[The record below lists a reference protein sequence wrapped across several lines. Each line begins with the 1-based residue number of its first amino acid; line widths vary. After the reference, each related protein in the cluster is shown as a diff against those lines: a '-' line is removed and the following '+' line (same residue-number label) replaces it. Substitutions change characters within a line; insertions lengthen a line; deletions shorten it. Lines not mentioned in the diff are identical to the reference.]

1 MKAVL
6 FTLQFSSVPSQP
18 HAVSKIAGKNKKN
31 KMSIARSIITNT
43 ATRFVAELINRLGA
57 AVFWILAAR
66 YLGAGG
72 LGSLAFALS
81 LFSLFETIATM
92 GLGSV
97 VAREAARD
105 SKSAGRYFGQS
116 MLLGFASSIICLL
129 LMIGVT
135 ALLNPSKDT
144 FLAASIMAVSI
155 LPASGFY
162 WSKTIL
168 WSAEKMGYIAIAR
181 TAENA
186 FKIAAGLAVLLAGM
200 GLREIVLV
208 LALSKVISFVICF
221 VAAVYRVAA
230 PVWRIHL
237 GTIKYLLRQAPS
249 FSLIAIFNAL
259 FWSVSVILLTKL
271 AGEAEAGIF
280 GAAYKLV
287 DIWLSFVFSY
297 GQALFP
303 IASRTSITDPQLFQ
317 RLCKKS
323 MKYVSLLTLAIAAG
337 TSMLAH
343 KLVPVFYGEA
353 MLEAA
358 PVLTLLIWIL
368 VPFANVP
375 VLAYSLVSHHL
386 QRFDLAAN
394 VIATAI
400 VTASS
405 LFLIPPFGAQGATI
419 ALLLGCMTFFAIEF
433 YSVERALFQIEMSW
447 KYLKPIM
454 GVAIMSWALFLLR
467 DSNLILAALI
477 GAAIYLLFLWQTK
490 VISKSELHSMAFQNS
505 S

>member
-1 MKAVL
+1 
-6 FTLQFSSVPSQP
+6 
-18 HAVSKIAGKNKKN
+18 
-31 KMSIARSIITNT
+31 MSITRSIVTNT
-43 ATRFVAELINRLGA
+43 ATRFIAELINRLGA
-57 AVFWILAAR
+57 AVFWIVVAR
-66 YLGAGG
+66 YLGASG

-97 VAREAARD
+97 VARDAARNP
-105 SKSAGRYFGQS
+105 SSTRRSFGQS
-116 MLLGFASSIICLL
+116 MLLGLASSIVCIL
-129 LMIGVT
+129 LMVGLT
-135 ALLNPSKDT
+135 ALLSPSKET
-144 FLAASIMAVSI
+144 FFAASIMAVSI

-162 WSKTIL
+162 WSRTVL

-186 FKIAAGLAVLLAGM
+186 FKVAVGLAVLLAGM
-200 GLREIVLV
+200 GLREVVLV

-221 VAAVYRVAA
+221 AAAVYQVAA
-230 PVWRIHL
+230 PDWRIHL
-237 GTIKYLLRQAPS
+237 ATIKYLLNQAPS
-249 FSLIAIFNAL
+249 FSLIAVFNAL

-287 DIWLSFVFSY
+287 DIWLSFAFAY

-303 IASRTSITDPQLFQ
+303 IASRASITDPQLFQ

-323 MKYVSLLTLAIAAG
+323 MKYVSLMTLAIAAG

-343 KLVPVFYGEA
+343 KLIPVFYGDA

-358 PVLTLLIWIL
+358 PVLMALVWIL
-368 VPFANVP
+368 VPFAIVP
-375 VLAYSLVSHHL
+375 VLAYSLVSHSL

-394 VIATAI
+394 VVATVI
-400 VTASS
+400 VTGAS
-405 LFLIPPFGAQGATI
+405 LFLIPPFGAKGAAI
-419 ALLLGCMTFFAIEF
+419 ALLLGCVGFFAVEF
-433 YSVERALFQIEMSW
+433 FSVERALFRIRISW
-447 KYLKPIM
+447 KYLKPIV
-454 GVAIMSWALFLLR
+454 GAAIMSCAVFILR
-467 DSNLILAALI
+467 DNNFILATI
-477 GAAIYLLFLWQTK
+477 VGGAIYLLFLWQTK
-490 VISKSELHSMAFQNS
+490 VISKSEIHSMAFENS